1 MMLKQFSFEIF
12 VSFVLFLLELCC
24 KLGFS
29 VLIQLLFDR
38 VSELGEGNNKQIA
51 YIYAVCS
58 GVVLILSQISRNN
71 GMYESR
77 ILSSRLK
84 AQMIFMIY
92 TKISK
97 ISMFSVKSQEMGK
110 IMNLLSNDFN
120 IIESKVPMIFSSLVS
135 PIAFIGVIII
145 LTFRFGW
152 PGVIIICVVLVII
165 PLQVLVSKING
176 NIISKINKNKDSRIK
191 VSTQIIEGIKFIKLY
206 GWETVFENI
215 VQKIR
220 NN

>member
-1 MMLKQFSFEIF
+1 MKFKWQKVIQKQKKNKLKWFNWKISPISNRRTMLSICPKIAWNNFKGNLCASEKPKSQSETFSQWCWNSSLSKSLFPSFFFCWSCAASWDSQFS
-12 VSFVLFLLELCC
+12 
-24 KLGFS
+24 
-29 VLIQLLFDR
+29 FDR

-120 IIESKVPMIFSSLVS
+120 
-135 PIAFIGVIII
+135 VI
-145 LTFRFGW
+145 
-152 PGVIIICVVLVII
+152 
-165 PLQVLVSKING
+165 
-176 NIISKINKNKDSRIK
+176 
-191 VSTQIIEGIKFIKLY
+191 
-206 GWETVFENI
+206 
-215 VQKIR
+215 
-220 NN
+220 

>member
-120 IIESKVPMIFSSLVS
+120 
-135 PIAFIGVIII
+135 VI
-145 LTFRFGW
+145 
-152 PGVIIICVVLVII
+152 
-165 PLQVLVSKING
+165 
-176 NIISKINKNKDSRIK
+176 
-191 VSTQIIEGIKFIKLY
+191 
-206 GWETVFENI
+206 
-215 VQKIR
+215 
-220 NN
+220 